1 MYFLGFA
8 LGVMHGVLGMYIYAI
23 HKRRQ
28 IIKQRIQDR
37 ERSPESVIR
46 VRLNELD

>member
-23 HKRRQ
+23 HRRRQ
-28 IIKQRIQDR
+28 MIK
-37 ERSPESVIR
+37 ERSLEVR
-46 VRLNELD
+46 VSLDELD